1 MTARVESVTLA
12 NGVTLQYIEQGDPS
26 GIPMLLLHGLTD
38 SWHSFESVLPHL
50 PASIHAFALTQ
61 RGHGDASR
69 PPTGYRYSD
78 FATDLAA
85 FMDAIGLESAV
96 IVGHSMGRAIAQ
108 RFAIDQPQRT
118 LGLVLM
124 GAFAG
129 DAENPGIVEVAES
142 VSMLTDPIDR
152 DFVREFQES
161 TLAQPVSAAFMETVV
176 QESLKVPVWV
186 WQAAFVGLREDD
198 VAAELGKIT
207 APTLV
212 VTGDRDGF
220 TSMNEVELRTREIS
234 GARLEVYHEAGH
246 AFHWEEPARFATD
259 LAAFTRT
266 LPPRRTERRIPEES

>member
-69 PPTGYRYSD
+69 PPTGYRYGD